1 MLRPCTQIGDFH
13 ISKKGCCFK
22 REVEKIKFHKF
33 FIVKLNI
40 WLLKHLS
47 FVSPQLP
54 SLCFALPR
62 RNQAFSQFS
71 IKQTK
76 KNFSCGSWKAYYP
89 NPEYFIENKIIFIF
103 KCILPSTQ
111 LHPHNKSIALS
122 WHSYCKGFSFAVP
135 RAQLIYLPEAWSPKI
150 RSLWVYRGHFSLS
163 K

>member
-1 MLRPCTQIGDFH
+1 MLRPCTQIGHFH

-33 FIVKLNI
+33 FYCEVEYSIVKAPFLCIPPNSLHSASPFPEEIRLFLNFI
-40 WLLKHLS
+40 S
-47 FVSPQLP
+47 
-54 SLCFALPR
+54 
-62 RNQAFSQFS
+62 N
-71 IKQTK
+71 KQK

-89 NPEYFIENKIIFIF
+89 SPEYFIENKIIFIF

-135 RAQLIYLPEAWSPKI
+135 RAQLIYLPEA
-150 RSLWVYRGHFSLS
+150 
-163 K
+163 